1 MADKPS
7 TAAKSLFSSA
17 CIAGLVQR
25 YGEKQRLDDCILSQA
40 KMCENCCAYFDLAL
54 SFQPPANPADPL
66 SALSRW
72 LVNILPDAPQDAT
85 RINDHEVA
93 ETP

>member
-1 MADKPS
+1 
-7 TAAKSLFSSA
+7 
-17 CIAGLVQR
+17 
-25 YGEKQRLDDCILSQA
+25 
-40 KMCENCCAYFDLAL
+40 MCENCCAYFDLAL
-54 SFQPPANPADPL
+54 SFQPPAKPADPL